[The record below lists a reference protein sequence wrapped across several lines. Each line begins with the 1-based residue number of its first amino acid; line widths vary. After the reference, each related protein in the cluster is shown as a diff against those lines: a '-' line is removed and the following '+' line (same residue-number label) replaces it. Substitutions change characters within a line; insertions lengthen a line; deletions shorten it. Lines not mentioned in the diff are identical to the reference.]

1 MLEENT
7 NSSEKAKDTEGGSAN
22 SLERDEEKSENTIE
36 LSGVDSLEIDIE
48 ITVEIE
54 NDVDVDV
61 VVDVDNFDVE
71 AVDSNDIPINV
82 KIVELESFDSM
93 IETKV

>member
-1 MLEENT
+1 MLEIGT

-22 SLERDEEKSENTIE
+22 SFERDEEKSENTIE
-36 LSGVDSLEIDIE
+36 LSGVDSLEIDVE
-48 ITVEIE
+48 VNVEIE

-61 VVDVDNFDVE
+61 DVE
-71 AVDSNDIPINV
+71 VEAIDSNDVPINV